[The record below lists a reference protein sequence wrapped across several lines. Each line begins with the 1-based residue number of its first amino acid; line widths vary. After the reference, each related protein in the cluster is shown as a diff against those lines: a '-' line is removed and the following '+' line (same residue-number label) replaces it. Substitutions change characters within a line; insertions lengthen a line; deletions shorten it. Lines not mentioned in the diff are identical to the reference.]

1 MTIQPIGSASVALYI
16 TPADLE
22 ARGLTPSELTLEE
35 ALELTRSAF
44 RQAGLALEGTVE
56 IEAYPERRGVLVF
69 AHVRAPERTWFSFLR
84 LADLAAAARVLGP
97 VPPQAALFWGEG
109 RWWLALEGEEEEG
122 TAARLAEFG
131 RAEEA
136 VSHLESRLAEHGRAV
151 WGRDA
156 LRQLLTYFPV

>member
-109 RWWLALEGEEEEG
+109 RWWLALEGEEEG
-122 TAARLAEFG
+122 GGARPAGFG
-131 RAEEA
+131 GGGGGGG
-136 VSHLESRLAEHGRAV
+136 HL
-151 WGRDA
+151 
-156 LRQLLTYFPV
+156 